1 MFKNNNLF
9 ILGMARSGYESAKF
23 FAKRGNKII
32 INDKNEDEDKKHVKE
47 LEELGVKV
55 ILGSHPVDL
64 ITKDIDYVIKNPGI
78 KDSHEMIVKA
88 KELGIP
94 VINEVEAAYML
105 LPKDIT
111 IIGVTGSN
119 GKTTTTTLIYE
130 ILKHAKKS
138 VVLAGNIGFPL
149 SSLVDNIKSN
159 NILLMEISI
168 QQLCNLDKFKTN
180 ISVLTN
186 IYEAHLDFVGNKE
199 NYINVK
205 KRIFNHHTKKDI
217 AILNYDNIDVLN
229 NTNDIMSSKLYFSKN
244 NKTDCYIKDNAIY
257 YKDNKI
263 INISDISLK
272 GIHNLE
278 NIMASILTVKQFN
291 VSDDDIIS
299 VLKEFKGVEHRIEYV
314 KEIDGIKIYNDSK
327 STNVKATQIALS
339 SFIEPTILLLG
350 GLDRG
355 HSFEELTEYMG
366 NVKLVI
372 SYGQTK
378 NRIKE
383 YCDKINK
390 ECIVVDTLKDA
401 VLVASNN
408 ATKGN
413 VILLSPACASW
424 DQFKDFEERGKTF
437 KEYINN
443 IGGKNE

>member
-149 SSLVDNIKSN
+149 SSLADNIKSN

-408 ATKGN
+408 ATKGD

-424 DQFKDFEERGKTF
+424 DQFKDFEERGKIF
-437 KEYINN
+437 KEYISN

>member
-149 SSLVDNIKSN
+149 SSLADNIKSN

-217 AILNYDNIDVLN
+217 AILNYDNVDVLN
-229 NTNDIMSSKLYFSKN
+229 NTNDIMSSKLYFSKSN
-244 NKTDCYIKDNAIY
+244 NVDCYINNNAIY
-257 YKDNKI
+257 YKGSKI
-263 INISDISLK
+263 INLSDICLK
-272 GIHNLE
+272 GEHNLE
-278 NIMASILTVKQFN
+278 NIMAAILTVKEFN
-291 VSDDDIIS
+291 VSDDDIVA
-299 VLKEFKGVEHRIEYV
+299 VLKKFKGVEHRIEYV